1 MTLFKKEISPLKAKN
16 AAVSVIIPIV
26 RWVFL
31 IAVGY
36 VIIYPLLYMIAASV
50 RPMEQF
56 DDPTIVWISKSF
68 TFENFSVA
76 WKSLRYPKGF
86 LNTIKTEILAG
97 LIEVAACSVTA
108 YGLARFEFK
117 EKKFLMFFLIVTILI
132 PTQML
137 MIPIMLNMRYFDFLG
152 VLNFIGGLFNVELR
166 PNLLNT
172 VWAFYLPSIL
182 SVGLKAG
189 LFTFIFV
196 QFYKGMPK
204 ELEEAASIDGAG
216 PVKTFLTIVV
226 PSSGVVFLTVT
237 IFSVIWHWNDTY
249 LCGLYF
255 TNSEMLAVNLSKI
268 KDVVGAYGVHI
279 NSAGLAGSLM
289 AACLL
294 FILPVLIMYCILQ
307 KQFIKSIDRVGIVG

>member
-16 AAVSVIIPIV
+16 TAFNIIVPII
-26 RWVFL
+26 RWIFL

-36 VIIYPLLYMIAASV
+36 IIIYPLLYMIAASL
-50 RPMEQF
+50 RPIAEF
-56 DDPTIVWISKSF
+56 DDPTVVWISKTF
-68 TFENFSVA
+68 TFDNFEIA
-76 WKSLRYPKGF
+76 WKSLRYPLGF
-86 LNTIKTEILAG
+86 WNTIKTEIFAG
-97 LIEVAACSVTA
+97 LIEVVSCSVIA

-117 EKKFLMFFLIVTILI
+117 EKNFLMFFLILTILI

-137 MIPIMLNMRYFDFLG
+137 MIPIMLNMKYFDCLG
-152 VLNFIGGLFNVELR
+152 ILKFVGDLIGTELR

-182 SVGLKAG
+182 AVGLKAG

-216 PVKTFLTIVV
+216 PVKTFLSIVV

-268 KDVVGAYGVHI
+268 TDVIGAYGVHI
-279 NSAGLAGSLM
+279 NSAGVAGPIM

>member
-1 MTLFKKEISPLKAKN
+1 MEIFKKEISPLKVKRT
-16 AAVSVIIPIV
+16 AAAIIVPII

-36 VIIYPLLYMIAASV
+36 IIIYPLLYMIAASF
-50 RPMEQF
+50 RPLAEF
-56 DDPTIVWISKSF
+56 DDPTVVWISKHF
-68 TFENFSVA
+68 TTENFVMA
-76 WKSLRYPKGF
+76 WNAIKYPIGL
-86 LNTIKTEILAG
+86 LNTFKTEIIAG
-97 LIEVAACSVTA
+97 LIEVVSCSVIA

-117 EKKFLMFFLIVTILI
+117 EKKILMFFLILTILI

-137 MIPIMLNMRYFDFLG
+137 MIPLMLNMRYFDFLG
-152 VLNFIGGLFNVELR
+152 ILKFVGDLIGTELR

-172 VWAFYLPSIL
+172 VWAFYLPSL
-182 SVGLKAG
+182 LAVGLKAG

-216 PVKTFLTIVV
+216 PIKTFLSIVV

-237 IFSVIWHWNDTY
+237 IFSIIWHWNDTY
-249 LCGLYF
+249 LCGMYF
-255 TNSEMLAVNLSKI
+255 TNSEMLSVNLSKI
-268 KDVVGAYGVHI
+268 YDTIGNYGAHP
-279 NSAGLAGSLM
+279 NSAGVAGPVM
-289 AACLL
+289 AACLMV
-294 FILPVLIMYCILQ
+294 IAPVLIMYCILQ

>member
-1 MTLFKKEISPLKAKN
+1 MTLFKKEISPLKARN
-16 AAVSVIIPIV
+16 AVISIIVPII

-36 VIIYPLLYMIAASV
+36 IIIYPLLFMVAASF
-50 RPMEQF
+50 RPLAEF
-56 DDPTIVWISKSF
+56 DDPTVVWIAKIF
-68 TFENFSVA
+68 TVENFEIA
-76 WKSLRYPKGF
+76 WKSLKYPAGF
-86 LNTIKTEILAG
+86 LNTFKTEIFSA
-97 LIEVAACSVTA
+97 LIEVVSCSVVA

-117 EKKFLMFFLIVTILI
+117 EKKFLMFLLILTILI
-132 PTQML
+132 PTQMIIIPL
-137 MIPIMLNMRYFDFLG
+137 MLDMRYFDFLG
-152 VLNFIGGLFNVELR
+152 ILKFIGDLVGTELR

-172 VWAFYLPSIL
+172 VWSFFLPSIFA
-182 SVGLKAG
+182 VGLKAG

-216 PVKTFLTIVV
+216 PVKTFLSIVV

-237 IFSVIWHWNDTY
+237 IFSIIWHWNDTY
-249 LCGLYF
+249 LCGMYF
-255 TNSEMLAVNLSKI
+255 ANSEMLAVNLSKI
-268 KDVVGAYGVHI
+268 YDVINNYGAHP
-279 NSAGLAGSLM
+279 NSAGAAGPVM

-294 FILPVLIMYCILQ
+294 VILPVLIMYCILQ